1 MLKDLKLK
9 YIMYQKELLIIIMSS
24 SMEKNFYDQTIDS
37 DIKRYKEIRKLT
49 TGQGENYT
57 TVCFLD
63 YVYIKSHYRLIA
75 VDLSRQKEIDADP
88 KAVQQ
93 LEFVR
98 QLKILDDV
106 YNAADACN
114 DQSMFVLT
122 ILEKNNGASLKFS
135 QESVTVLQKKWQ
147 IIIK

>member
-1 MLKDLKLK
+1 MLIRLCL
-9 YIMYQKELLIIIMSS
+9 YQ
-24 SMEKNFYDQTIDS
+24 N
-37 DIKRYKEIRKLT
+37 
-49 TGQGENYT
+49 
-57 TVCFLD
+57 
-63 YVYIKSHYRLIA
+63 HYRLIA
-75 VDLSRQKEIDADP
+75 VDLSRQKELDADP

-106 YNAADACN
+106 YHAADACN

-135 QESVTVLQKKWQ
+135 QGSVTVLQKKWQ
-147 IIIK
+147 IIIKWQLNYETHD